1 MNMPIAFHS
10 KRIALADA
18 RQLLGFDPRLHAVPL
33 NWQIIYENRA
43 YKMISKLSFPRIF
56 VLALLA
62 SIATVFLLAGCAISS
77 VPALVPAP
85 APAPAPVDRR
95 LSTLDINHVLVGKIW
110 AVKQQRWISESDL
123 NAELASKRFILL
135 GETHDNPDH
144 HRLQL
149 AILNAMT
156 QQRASTRV
164 VAMEQFDIDNQAAID
179 AAMMLPNPTADAI
192 ADAGKLDRKGWDWDQ
207 YRPIVDFAILQKLR
221 LRAANLSRGDGRQIF
236 SLGLKA
242 SPVKFADEFFT
253 NTWNTARNNAL
264 QEELL
269 EGHCG
274 QLPDSMASGMGNVQR
289 ARDAI
294 MAGAMLAAKPSG
306 AVLIAGR
313 GHVRRDR
320 AVPLYL
326 QTAAPNSE
334 IAVVAFI
341 EVVAAQTSPRD
352 YIDSIV
358 NEAEPFDYV
367 WFTPRVA
374 RKDPCEG
381 ISLSGLKPTADMK

>member
-1 MNMPIAFHS
+1 
-10 KRIALADA
+10 
-18 RQLLGFDPRLHAVPL
+18 
-33 NWQIIYENRA
+33 
-43 YKMISKLSFPRIF
+43 MISKLSPPRSF
-56 VLALLA
+56 KLALLA
-62 SIATVFLLAGCAISS
+62 GVATVFLSSGCAISK
-77 VPALVPAP
+77 AP
-85 APAPAPVDRR
+85 APADSW
-95 LSTLDINHVLVGKIW
+95 LSALDTGHVLAGKIW
-110 AVKQQRWISESDL
+110 AVKQQRWISEADL
-123 NAELASKRFILL
+123 NAELASRRFILL

-149 AILNAMT
+149 AVLKALPSEG
-156 QQRASTRV
+156 ASPRV
-164 VAMEQFDIDNQAAID
+164 VAMEQFDIENQAAIE

-192 ADAGKLDRKGWDWDQ
+192 ADAGKLNRKGWDWDQ
-207 YRPIVDFAILQKLR
+207 YRPIVDFAISQKLR
-221 LRAANLSRGDGRQIF
+221 LRAANLSRADGRQIF
-236 SLGLKA
+236 SQGLKA
-242 SPVKFADEFFT
+242 SPVKFADGFFT
-253 NTWNTARNNAL
+253 NTWNTSRNKAL

-274 QLPDSMASGMGNVQR
+274 QLPDSMTSGMGNVQR

-294 MAGAMLAAKPSG
+294 MADAMLAAKPSG

-352 YIDSIV
+352 YIDSVV

>member
-1 MNMPIAFHS
+1 
-10 KRIALADA
+10 
-18 RQLLGFDPRLHAVPL
+18 
-33 NWQIIYENRA
+33 
-43 YKMISKLSFPRIF
+43 MISKLSPPRSF
-56 VLALLA
+56 KLALLA
-62 SIATVFLLAGCAISS
+62 GVATVFLSSGCAISK
-77 VPALVPAP
+77 AP
-85 APAPAPVDRR
+85 APADSW
-95 LSTLDINHVLVGKIW
+95 LSALDTGHVLAGKIW
-110 AVKQQRWISESDL
+110 AVKQQRWISEADL
-123 NAELASKRFILL
+123 NAELARKRFILL

-149 AILNAMT
+149 AVLKALPSEG
-156 QQRASTRV
+156 ASPRV
-164 VAMEQFDIDNQAAID
+164 VAMEQFDIENQAAID

-192 ADAGKLDRKGWDWDQ
+192 ADAGKLNRKGWDWDQ

-221 LRAANLSRGDGRQIF
+221 LRAANLSRADGRQIF
-236 SLGLKA
+236 SQGLKA
-242 SPVKFADEFFT
+242 SPVKFADGFFT
-253 NTWNTARNNAL
+253 NTWNTARNRAL

-294 MAGAMLAAKPSG
+294 MADAMLAAKPSG

-326 QTAAPNSE
+326 QTAAPTAE
-334 IAVVAFI
+334 ISVVAFI

-352 YIDSIV
+352 YIDSVV

>member
-1 MNMPIAFHS
+1 MAGWQATAFHS

-18 RQLLGFDPRLHAVPL
+18 KQLLGFDPRLHAVSI

-43 YKMISKLSFPRIF
+43 YKMISTLAFPRIF

-62 SIATVFLLAGCAISS
+62 SIATVFLSAGCAISS

-85 APAPAPVDRR
+85 APVDSW
-95 LSTLDINHVLVGKIW
+95 LSTFDINHVLVGKIW
-110 AVKQQRWISESDL
+110 AVKQQRWISQADL

-156 QQRASTRV
+156 RQRASTRV

-192 ADAGKLDRKGWDWDQ
+192 ADAGKLDRNGWGWDQ
-207 YRPIVDFAILQKLR
+207 YRPIVDFAISQKLR

-242 SPVKFADEFFT
+242 SPVKFSDGFFT

-326 QTAAPNSE
+326 QMAAPNSE

-341 EVVAAQTSPRD
+341 EVVAAQTSPPD

>member
-1 MNMPIAFHS
+1 
-10 KRIALADA
+10 
-18 RQLLGFDPRLHAVPL
+18 
-33 NWQIIYENRA
+33 
-43 YKMISKLSFPRIF
+43 

-62 SIATVFLLAGCAISS
+62 SIATVFLSAGCAISS

-85 APAPAPVDRR
+85 APAPAPVDSW

-110 AVKQQRWISESDL
+110 AVKQQRWISEADL
-123 NAELASKRFILL
+123 NGELASKRFILL

-144 HRLQL
+144 HRLQMV
-149 AILNAMT
+149 ILNAMT
-156 QQRASTRV
+156 QQRASKRV
-164 VAMEQFDIDNQAAID
+164 VAMEQFDIENQAAID

-192 ADAGKLDRKGWDWDQ
+192 ADAGKLDRKGWGWDQ
-207 YRPIVDFAILQKLR
+207 YRPIVDFAISQKLR

-242 SPVKFADEFFT
+242 SPVKFADEFFM

-274 QLPDSMASGMGNVQR
+274 HLPDSMASGMGNVQR

-326 QTAAPNSE
+326 QTAAQNSE